1 MMVVW
6 PVLGPVLSDGLLSD
20 CGRLAGCG
28 GFVGGGCVPWKGVL
42 WFCLFR
48 WLVDDPRL
56 GGRR

>member
-1 MMVVW
+1 MI
-6 PVLGPVLSDGLLSD
+6 GPVLSDGLLNG
-20 CGRLAGCG
+20 CVRLAGCG

-56 GGRR
+56 GGRC